1 MAESRTV
8 VVVLNGSNYIT
19 WKIGSSGSQAAG
31 SRRLC
36 GRFRMLD
43 QKNVSFCE
51 SCTSNPFPSD
61 SGERTKELLELV
73 HSDVLVLRAR
83 LL

>member
-43 QKNVSFCE
+43 QRMSVSVSHVLATLSLLTVENVQKNYWS
-51 SCTSNPFPSD
+51 
-61 SGERTKELLELV
+61 
-73 HSDVLVLRAR
+73 
-83 LL
+83 